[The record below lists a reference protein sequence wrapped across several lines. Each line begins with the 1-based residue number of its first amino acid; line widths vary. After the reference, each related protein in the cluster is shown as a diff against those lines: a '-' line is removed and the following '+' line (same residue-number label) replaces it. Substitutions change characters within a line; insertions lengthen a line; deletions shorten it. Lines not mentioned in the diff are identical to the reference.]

1 MTKMEN
7 ADLKIELVKKLENE
21 FELSNQS
28 VLLSEIKR
36 VLVDTEWD
44 HETLEILLAQENVLH
59 DMLIAIKNNKEMNDL
74 FNGKIQELL

>member
-1 MTKMEN
+1 MEN